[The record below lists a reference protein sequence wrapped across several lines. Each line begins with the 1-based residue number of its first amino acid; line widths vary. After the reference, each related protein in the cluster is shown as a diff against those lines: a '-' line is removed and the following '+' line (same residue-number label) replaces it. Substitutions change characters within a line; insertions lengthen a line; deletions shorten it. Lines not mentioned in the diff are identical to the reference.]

1 MSNETMDLDQ
11 LATYLQRDVREVIK
25 LASRGHLPGRRVGG
39 EWRFARAEINHWL
52 ETQLSSYSEHELTA
66 VEKSRHEQP
75 HEQPLIS
82 VLLTEATIAV
92 PFEAKTK
99 ASVLRELVKLA
110 EQSWQV
116 FDPEAILEAIR
127 QREEQASTALLGGVA
142 LPHPHRPLPAALGE
156 HVLALGITSSPVPF
170 GGPGA
175 SGTDIFILVCCRDDQ
190 THLQVLACW
199 SRLLLRPGFADDLR
213 AVARCQ
219 NCPAVHRSG
228 RIGLTCR
235 RMSHGFRCLSPN
247 CRHSSNFLHLCS
259 GHNRGRGDG
268 R

>member
-11 LATYLQRDVREVIK
+11 LATYLQRDVREVSK
-25 LASRGHLPGRRVGG
+25 LANRGHLPGRRVGG
-39 EWRFARAEINHWL
+39 EWRFARVEINHWL
-52 ETQLSSYSEHELTA
+52 ETQLSSYSDHELTA
-66 VEKSRHEQP
+66 VEKSRHEHP

-175 SGTDIFILVCCRDDQ
+175 SGTDIFILTCCLDDH
-190 THLQVLACW
+190 THLRVLARW
-199 SRLLLRPGFADDLR
+199 SRLLLREGFADDLR
-213 AVARCQ
+213 A
-219 NCPAVHRSG
+219 
-228 RIGLTCR
+228 
-235 RMSHGFRCLSPN
+235 SPDAKTAWQ
-247 CRHSSNFLHLCS
+247 CIAQAESDLLA
-259 GHNRGRGDG
+259 GE
-268 R
+268 